1 MNALGGHSARMSI
14 DPQIEHGETE
24 VEEAIEDAFGR
35 LVFEGDERLHR
46 ALPEQIVTALLAGL
60 EVGTGVL
67 ALLAVQQ
74 ATGSHLL
81 AGLAFSVGF
90 LALLLARS
98 ELFTESFL
106 VPVTAVAAKHGRLRD
121 LARLWVV
128 TLVANLVG
136 GWVVM
141 FLVMTAFPELHETAI
156 EAARHY
162 VDPGWSA
169 RTLCLAIL
177 AGSTITLMTR
187 MQHGTDEVIGKIV
200 AAVAGAFLLAGLQL
214 FHSILD
220 SLLIFAALQT
230 GEAPF
235 GYVDWLSFLALA
247 LIGNVVGGLGLV
259 TLLRLIRSRSLI
271 ERERDSQTS

>member
-1 MNALGGHSARMSI
+1 MSVDEDI
-14 DPQIEHGETE
+14 AHGNTE
-24 VEEAIEDAFGR
+24 VEDALEDAFVR
-35 LVFEGDERLHR
+35 LVEEGEERLSR
-46 ALPEQIVTALLAGL
+46 PLPEQIVTALLGGL

-67 ALLAVQQ
+67 ALLAVLE

-106 VPVTAVAAKHGRLRD
+106 VPVISVAARHGRARD
-121 LARLWVV
+121 LARLWLV

-136 GWVVM
+136 GWIVM
-141 FLVMTAFPELHETAI
+141 WLVMTAFPELHATAV
-156 EAARHY
+156 EAATHF
-162 VDPGWSA
+162 VEPGWTL

-187 MQHGTDEVIGKIV
+187 MQNGTDEMVGKIA
-200 AAVAGAFLLAGLQL
+200 AAVAGAFVLAGLQL
-214 FHSILD
+214 FHSVLD
-220 SLLIFAALQT
+220 SLLIFAALHT

-235 GYVDWLSFLALA
+235 GYADWLSFLGLA
-247 LIGNVVGGLGLV
+247 LVGNAIGGLGLV
-259 TLLRLIRSRSLI
+259 TLLRLVRSRRLL
-271 ERERDSQTS
+271 ERERQGR

>member
-1 MNALGGHSARMSI
+1 MAVDPSI
-14 DPQIEHGETE
+14 EQGETE
-24 VEEAIEDAFGR
+24 VEDALEEAFAR
-35 LVFEGDERLHR
+35 LVTEGDERLHR
-46 ALPEQIVTALLAGL
+46 ALPEQIVTGLLAGL

-67 ALLAVQQ
+67 ALLAVEH
-74 ATGSHLL
+74 ATGSPLL

-121 LARLWVV
+121 LARLWGV

-136 GWVVM
+136 GWVIM
-141 FLVMTAFPELHETAI
+141 GLVVVAFPELHETAI
-156 EAARHY
+156 ETARHF
-162 VDPGWSA
+162 VEPGWTL
-169 RTLCLAIL
+169 RTLALSVL

-187 MQHGTDEVIGKIV
+187 MQNGTDEVIGKIV

-220 SLLIFAALQT
+220 SLLIFAALHT

-235 GYVDWLSFLALA
+235 GYLDWLSFLGLT
-247 LIGNVVGGLGLV
+247 LLGNSIGGLGLV
-259 TLLRLIRSRSLI
+259 TLLRLIRSRSLL
-271 ERERDSQTS
+271 ERERDRERRLERAADR

>member
-1 MNALGGHSARMSI
+1 MTL
-14 DPQIEHGETE
+14 DPEIEHGDTE
-24 VEEAIEDAFGR
+24 VENAIEEAFAR
-35 LVFEGDERLHR
+35 LVSEGDERLAR
-46 ALPEQIVTALLAGL
+46 PLPEQIVTGLLAGL

-67 ALLAVQQ
+67 ALLAVEE
-74 ATGSHLL
+74 ATGSKLL

-121 LARLWVV
+121 LARLWGV

-136 GWVVM
+136 GWIVM
-141 FLVMTAFPELHETAI
+141 ALVMTAFPELHETAV
-156 EAARHY
+156 ESARHF
-162 VDPGWSA
+162 VEPGWTW

-187 MQHGTDEVIGKIV
+187 MQNGTDEIIGKI
-200 AAVAGAFLLAGLQL
+200 AAAIAGAFVLAGLQL

-220 SLLIFAALQT
+220 SLLIFAALHT
-230 GEAPF
+230 GDAPF
-235 GYVDWLSFLALA
+235 GYADWLSFLGLS
-247 LIGNVVGGLGLV
+247 LLGNAIGGLGLV
-259 TLLRLIRSRSLI
+259 TLLRLIRSRTLLEK
-271 ERERDSQTS
+271 ERAHR

>member
-1 MNALGGHSARMSI
+1 MTL
-14 DPQIEHGETE
+14 DPTIEQGETE
-24 VEEAIEDAFGR
+24 VEDAIEEAFVR
-35 LVFEGDERLHR
+35 LVSEGEERLHR
-46 ALPEQIVTALLAGL
+46 ALPEQIVTGLLAGL

-67 ALLAVQQ
+67 ALLAVEH
-74 ATGSHLL
+74 ATGSPLL

-106 VPVTAVAAKHGRLRD
+106 VPVTAVAAKHGRVRD
-121 LARLWVV
+121 LARLWGV

-136 GWVVM
+136 GWLIMGLVV
-141 FLVMTAFPELHETAI
+141 VAFPELHETAV
-156 EAARHY
+156 ELARHF
-162 VDPGWSA
+162 VEPGWTL
-169 RTLCLAIL
+169 RTLALSVL

-187 MQHGTDEVIGKIV
+187 MQNGTDEVIGKIV

-220 SLLIFAALQT
+220 SLLIFAALHT

-235 GYVDWLSFLALA
+235 GYLDWLSFLGLT
-247 LIGNVVGGLGLV
+247 LIGNALGGLGLV
-259 TLLRLIRSRSLI
+259 TLLRLVRSRSLL
-271 ERERDSQTS
+271 ERERERERRLERA

>member
-1 MNALGGHSARMSI
+1 MTL

-24 VEEAIEDAFGR
+24 VEHAIEEAFAR
-35 LVFEGDERLHR
+35 LVSEGDERLAR
-46 ALPEQIVTALLAGL
+46 PLPEQIVTGLLAGL

-67 ALLAVQQ
+67 ALLAVEQ
-74 ATGSHLL
+74 ATGSKLL

-106 VPVTAVAAKHGRLRD
+106 VPVTAVAAKHGRVRD
-121 LARLWVV
+121 LARLWGI

-136 GWVVM
+136 GWIVM
-141 FLVMTAFPELHETAI
+141 ALVMTGFPELHETAI
-156 EAARHY
+156 ESARHF
-162 VDPGWSA
+162 VEPGWTL
-169 RTLCLAIL
+169 RTLALAIL

-187 MQHGTDEVIGKIV
+187 MQNGTDEIMGKI
-200 AAVAGAFLLAGLQL
+200 AAAIAGAFLLAGLQM

-220 SLLIFAALQT
+220 SLLVFAALHT

-235 GYVDWLSFLALA
+235 GYADWLSFLGLA
-247 LIGNVVGGLGLV
+247 LFGNARGGLGLV
-259 TLLRLIRSRSLI
+259 ALLRLIRSRTLLQK
-271 ERERDSQTS
+271 ERHRQ